1 MGVLYG
7 LRVLAANVYLRAL
20 TIHATAYN
28 AAFQILTVNLVVY
41 AVRERGVTAGGYGL
55 ALSAAGLGA
64 LAGTLTAL
72 RLAARLG
79 YGPAFASALA
89 FSTGA
94 PLLIAILPGQG
105 TGFAAQ
111 LALVDLAAGY
121 GLGIANV
128 PGLSVWQSA
137 RDQVQLAATHRPERI
152 VHRYLH
158 RAHAPG
164 WVSQLE
170 CLHDV
175 RNPRRARIREQ
186 AEPQFESRL
195 AGLRVEPL

>member
-111 LALVDLAAGY
+111 LALVELAAGY

-128 PGLSVWQSA
+128 LSVTLRQIIAPHGSLARTNGGYRTLIFGAYPSA
-137 RDQVQLAATHRPERI
+137 APSAAGSATKPAAT
-152 VHRYLH
+152 
-158 RAHAPG
+158 
-164 WVSQLE
+164 
-170 CLHDV
+170 
-175 RNPRRARIREQ
+175 PR
-186 AEPQFESRL
+186 S
-195 AGLRVEPL
+195 